1 MEPDQRLVSHRLC
14 RIGHRVNHTFRP
26 ARRKIIQALGDA
38 GKGRPSTAADSL
50 RDIDFAFVDESRDLA
65 AADLKALKLMCSR
78 GVVMAGDA
86 AQAICG
92 LGSPYKRAGID
103 ISGRTRVL
111 RTDFR
116 TTCPIHHL
124 AEKCRVLCGADIE
137 GESVTTHAFR
147 EGPASELY
155 RAGTREELMR
165 LLIEQASLF
174 IEAGLRPRERDDP
187 GAE

>member
-1 MEPDQRLVSHRLC
+1 
-14 RIGHRVNHTFRP
+14 
-26 ARRKIIQALGDA
+26 
-38 GKGRPSTAADSL
+38 
-50 RDIDFAFVDESRDLA
+50 
-65 AADLKALKLMCSR
+65 
-78 GVVMAGDA
+78 
-86 AQAICG
+86 
-92 LGSPYKRAGID
+92 
-103 ISGRTRVL
+103 
-111 RTDFR
+111 
-116 TTCPIHHL
+116 
-124 AEKCRVLCGADIE
+124 VLCGADIE